1 MASRRRSPNVAARR
15 SPNANKTLFTF
26 ILRLVFF
33 FSMPKREKNAPS
45 VFKTWSAREMS
56 AKRVKAQTFSKR
68 FLRLVCVWRAA
79 GKKTAKRSER
89 FFYVCFFCSFFILK
103 TCFSRFFDVFWSI
116 FRFFSVNYVFFTFSL
131 RFLLNPAE
139 NHQT

>member
-1 MASRRRSPNVAARR
+1 MTILGQEKMASRRRSPNVAARR

-89 FFYVCFFCSFFILK
+89 FFYVCFFWLFFYVENV
-103 TCFSRFFDVFWSI
+103 FSRFFDVFWSI
-116 FRFFSVNYVFFTFSL
+116 FRFF
-131 RFLLNPAE
+131 
-139 NHQT
+139 Q